1 MLNVSYKNKI
11 GHFTQTQTTEDGTT
25 KFRIDI
31 CHANCLCAMMYF
43 YTDSKGDKMAQVVSF
58 FIDLGHFKNCIKDGM
73 LNNWNNFVF
82 NAKEC
87 NAEMWKLIRLLADNG
102 KKITI
107 K

>member
-11 GHFTQTQTTEDGTT
+11 GRYTLTQTNAHGTQ

-43 YTDSKGDKMAQVVSF
+43 TEDTAQVISF
-58 FIDLGHFKNCIKDGM
+58 FHDLTHAKNCIKNNVLDGSD
-73 LNNWNNFVF
+73 NFIF
-82 NAKEC
+82 NAKQL
-87 NAEMWKLIRLLADNG
+87 NSEMWKLIRLLADNG